1 MRIIGCEFRLSES
14 EILGWLS
21 CFGEVL
27 LEITEERF
35 ESEGLDP
42 ELPPVGNGTYNVKMR
57 LNGELP
63 NWIPM
68 FGRRISVEYLGMRRQ
83 CTNCYGPHAKK
94 YCRSEKCGME
104 AFVIGFSQKY
114 PKVPTDYYG
123 KFSHLAK
130 KTEGDQCTATTY
142 TNVQSRAA
150 NRDTPRQSQPQ
161 LPRQQE
167 PEGGTS
173 QSLPNP
179 GAQPVVK
186 ISLSKDTNGSWSTV
200 NRKRLTNPS
209 KESPSTSTDGGM
221 ADNGSFSHELNPG
234 STSVAA
240 ENVTSFINGIRAT
253 FRSENVIITKPQH
266 QSKNTV
272 SANGNKHTPRSNAHH
287 GK

>member
-1 MRIIGCEFRLSES
+1 
-14 EILGWLS
+14 
-21 CFGEVL
+21 
-27 LEITEERF
+27 
-35 ESEGLDP
+35 
-42 ELPPVGNGTYNVKMR
+42 
-57 LNGELP
+57 
-63 NWIPM
+63 
-68 FGRRISVEYLGMRRQ
+68 
-83 CTNCYGPHAKK
+83 
-94 YCRSEKCGME
+94 ME

-114 PKVPTDYYG
+114 EKVPTDYYG

-130 KTEGDQCTATTY
+130 KTAGDQCTATAN

-161 LPRQQE
+161 LPRQPE

-173 QSLPNP
+173 QSVPNP
-179 GAQPVVK
+179 GALPVVK

-221 ADNGSFSHELNPG
+221 VDSGSVSRELNPG
-234 STSVAA
+234 STSVA

-272 SANGNKHTPRSNAHH
+272 SANGNKHTPKNNAHH